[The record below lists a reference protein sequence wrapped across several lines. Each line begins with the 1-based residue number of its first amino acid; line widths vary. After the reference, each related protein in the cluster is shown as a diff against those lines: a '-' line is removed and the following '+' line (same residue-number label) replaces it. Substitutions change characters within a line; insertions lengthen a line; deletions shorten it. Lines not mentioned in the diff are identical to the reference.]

1 MTSTT
6 LGGTLITQATVPG
19 TDVRIRIRKVQG
31 TAGDYEVS
39 SVNVVNP
46 ADENYMY
53 GQETTEEFA
62 RILANEYW
70 SLAVER
76 RDRKTAAAAERRA
89 NTATLLRGV
98 PAGRYAVDVDG
109 KLGFFKVDRPTEG
122 RWAGYTFVKQMAS
135 DAEYPVRGQRKNLVL
150 AAVAANPQAASM
162 RYGREI
168 GKCGVCGRTLTN
180 DESRAAGIGPVC
192 AQKMG
197 W

>member
-1 MTSTT
+1 MTTT

-31 TAGDYEVS
+31 TAGNYEVS

-70 SLAVER
+70 TLAVER
-76 RDRKTAAAAERRA
+76 RDRKAAAAAERRA
-89 NTATLLRGV
+89 NAAATLRGV

-122 RWAGYTFVKQMAS
+122 RWQGYTFVTQQVS
-135 DAEYPVRGQRKNLVL
+135 DAEYPVRGGRKNLVL
-150 AAVAANPQAASM
+150 AAVAASPQAASV

-180 DESRAAGIGPVC
+180 EESRAAGIGPIC
-192 AQKMG
+192 RG
-197 W
+197 ELDW

>member
-1 MTSTT
+1 MTTT

-31 TAGDYEVS
+31 TAGNYEVS

-76 RDRKTAAAAERRA
+76 RDRKAAAAAERRA
-89 NTATLLRGV
+89 NAAATLRGV

-109 KLGFFKVDRPTEG
+109 KLGFFRVDQPTEG

-135 DAEYPVRGQRKNLVL
+135 DMEYPVRGDRKDLVL
-150 AAVAANPQAASM
+150 SAIANAPQAASI

-168 GKCGVCGRTLTN
+168 GACGVCGRTLT
-180 DESRAAGIGPVC
+180 DEGSRARGIGPIC
-192 AQKMG
+192 ADKMG

>member
-1 MTSTT
+1 MTTT

-19 TDVRIRIRKVQG
+19 TDVRIRIRKVRG
-31 TAGDYEVS
+31 TAGNYEVS

-70 SLAVER
+70 TLAVER
-76 RDRKTAAAAERRA
+76 RDRKAAAVAERRA
-89 NTATLLRGV
+89 NAATLLRGV

-122 RWAGYTFVKQMAS
+122 RWAGAAFVTQQVS
-135 DAEYPVRGQRKNLVL
+135 DAEYPVRGGRKNLVL

-180 DESRAAGIGPVC
+180 EESRAAGIGPIC
-192 AQKMG
+192 RGELG